1 MGTKMKRLVLIML
14 CSSSLLMAELRLSEP
29 IPSIDKPREVVMG
42 ISHGDDEAINHGLST
57 ANNILKFYGPEKI
70 HLRIVAYYHGIRTL
84 LKDEKEI
91 AVRVR
96 ALQQYGVEFVAC
108 GNTMET
114 KKILP
119 SALLPDV
126 EIVSAGI
133 AEIIERTHDGAF
145 YIQP

>member
-1 MGTKMKRLVLIML
+1 MMKYSVASILLL
-14 CSSSLLMAELRLSEP
+14 CSLAFGDVRFAEP

-42 ISHGDDEAINHGLST
+42 ISLGDDESIHHGLST
-57 ANNILKFYGPEKI
+57 ANNVLKFYGPEKI

-84 LKDEKEI
+84 LKSEKEI

-114 KKILP
+114 KKITPDQLDD
-119 SALLPDV
+119 DV

-133 AEIIERTHDGAF
+133 AEVIERATEGAF

>member
-1 MGTKMKRLVLIML
+1 MGTTMKRIAFFAMI
-14 CSSSLLMAELRLSEP
+14 CSSLLMADLRLSEP
-29 IPSIDKPREVVMG
+29 IPTIEKPREVVMG
-42 ISHGDDEAINHGLST
+42 ISHGDDESIHHGLST
-57 ANNILKFYGPEKI
+57 ANNVLKFYGPEKV

-91 AVRVR
+91 ALRVR

-114 KKILP
+114 KKIPP
-119 SALLPDV
+119 SALIENV

-133 AEIIERTHDGAF
+133 AEIIERSVEGAF

>member
-1 MGTKMKRLVLIML
+1 MKRFVFLG
-14 CSSSLLMAELRLSEP
+14 SLFATFAFGDVRFAEP
-29 IPSIDKPREVVMG
+29 IPSIEKPREVVMG
-42 ISHGDDEAINHGLST
+42 ISHGDDESIHHGLST
-57 ANNILKFYGPEKI
+57 ANNVLKFYGPEKI

-84 LKDEKEI
+84 LKSEKDI

-114 KKILP
+114 KKITQDQLIE
-119 SALLPDV
+119 DV

-133 AEIIERTHDGAF
+133 AEVIERATEGAF

>member
-1 MGTKMKRLVLIML
+1 MKYFVFFGWLFSVIALGDVRF
-14 CSSSLLMAELRLSEP
+14 AHPE
-29 IPSIDKPREVVMG
+29 PSIDKPREVVMG
-42 ISHGDDEAINHGLST
+42 ISHGDDESIHHGLST
-57 ANNILKFYGPEKI
+57 ANNLLKFYGPEKI

-84 LKDEKEI
+84 LKSEKEI

-114 KKILP
+114 KKITPDQLI
-119 SALLPDV
+119 PDV

-133 AEIIERTHDGAF
+133 AEVIERAAEGAF

>member
-1 MGTKMKRLVLIML
+1 MKQIAFLIMV
-14 CSSSLLMAELRLSEP
+14 CSSMLMAELRLSEP
-29 IPSIDKPREVVMG
+29 IPSMEKPREVVMG
-42 ISHGDDEAINHGLST
+42 ISLGDDESINHGLST

-70 HLRIVAYYHGIRTL
+70 HLRIVAYYHGIRAL

-91 AVRVR
+91 AVRVH
-96 ALQQYGVEFVAC
+96 ALQQYGVVFVAC

-114 KKILP
+114 KKIPP
-119 SALLPDV
+119 SALIPDV

-133 AEIIERTHDGAF
+133 AEIIERAHDGAF

>member
-1 MGTKMKRLVLIML
+1 MKRIIFLSTL
-14 CSSSLLMAELRLSEP
+14 CSTLAFGDIRLANP
-29 IPSIDKPREVVMG
+29 IPTMEKPREVVMG
-42 ISHGDDEAINHGLST
+42 ISHGDDEAIHHGLST
-57 ANNILKFYGPEKI
+57 ANNVLKFYGPEKV

-84 LKDEKEI
+84 LKSEKEI

-114 KKILP
+114 KKITPDQLDD
-119 SALLPDV
+119 DV

-133 AEIIERTHDGAF
+133 AEVIERATEGAF

>member
-1 MGTKMKRLVLIML
+1 MGMMKRLIFLG
-14 CSSSLLMAELRLSEP
+14 CFFSTLLFGDVRFAQPE
-29 IPSIDKPREVVMG
+29 PSIEKPREVVMG
-42 ISHGDDEAINHGLST
+42 ISHGDDESIHHGLST
-57 ANNILKFYGPEKI
+57 ANNVLKFYGPEKI

-84 LKDEKEI
+84 LKSEKEI
-91 AVRVR
+91 AVRVK

-114 KKILP
+114 KKISPDQLIE
-119 SALLPDV
+119 DV

-133 AEIIERTHDGAF
+133 AEVIERATEGAF

>member
-1 MGTKMKRLVLIML
+1 MKYVLIIGF
-14 CSSSLLMAELRLSEP
+14 LLSALAFGDVRFAQPE
-29 IPSIDKPREVVMG
+29 PSIDKPREVVMG
-42 ISHGDDEAINHGLST
+42 ISLGDDESIHHGLST
-57 ANNILKFYGPEKI
+57 ANNVLKFYGPEKI
-70 HLRIVAYYHGIRTL
+70 HMRIVAYYHGIRTL
-84 LKDEKEI
+84 LKSEKEI

-114 KKILP
+114 KKIKEDQLIEN
-119 SALLPDV
+119 V

-133 AEIIERTHDGAF
+133 AEVIERATEGAF

>member
-1 MGTKMKRLVLIML
+1 MMKK
-14 CSSSLLMAELRLSEP
+14 LLFLGCLFSALAFGDVRFAEP

-42 ISHGDDEAINHGLST
+42 ISSGDDESIHHGLST
-57 ANNILKFYGPEKI
+57 ANNVLKFYGPEKI

-84 LKDEKEI
+84 LKSEKEI
-91 AVRVR
+91 ALRVR

-114 KKILP
+114 KKIP
-119 SALLPDV
+119 ASALIEDV

-133 AEIIERTHDGAF
+133 AEIIERATEGAF

>member
-1 MGTKMKRLVLIML
+1 MKYSFLIITL
-14 CSSSLLMAELRLSEP
+14 LTSLAFGDVRMANP
-29 IPSIDKPREVVMG
+29 IPTMEKPREVVMG
-42 ISHGDDEAINHGLST
+42 ISHGDDEAIHHGLST

-84 LKDEKEI
+84 LKSEKEI

-114 KKILP
+114 KKITPDQLDD
-119 SALLPDV
+119 DV

-133 AEIIERTHDGAF
+133 AEVIERATDGAF

>member
-1 MGTKMKRLVLIML
+1 MKYVLVIGF
-14 CSSSLLMAELRLSEP
+14 LLSALAFGDVRFAQPE
-29 IPSIDKPREVVMG
+29 PSIDKPREVVMG
-42 ISHGDDEAINHGLST
+42 ISLGDDESIHHGLST
-57 ANNILKFYGPEKI
+57 ANNVLKFYGPEKI
-70 HLRIVAYYHGIRTL
+70 HMRIVAYYHGIRTL
-84 LKDEKEI
+84 LKSEKEI

-114 KKILP
+114 KKIKEDQLIEN
-119 SALLPDV
+119 V

-133 AEIIERTHDGAF
+133 AEVIERATEGAF

>member
-1 MGTKMKRLVLIML
+1 MMMKRLVFLACL
-14 CSSSLLMAELRLSEP
+14 FSTLAFGDVRFAQPE
-29 IPSIDKPREVVMG
+29 PSIEKPREVVMG
-42 ISHGDDEAINHGLST
+42 ISHGDDESIHHGLST
-57 ANNILKFYGPEKI
+57 ANNVLKFYGPEKI

-84 LKDEKEI
+84 LKSEKDI

-114 KKILP
+114 KKIKEDQLIE
-119 SALLPDV
+119 DV

-133 AEIIERTHDGAF
+133 AEVIERATEGAF

>member
-1 MGTKMKRLVLIML
+1 MKRLVLAG
-14 CSSSLLMAELRLSEP
+14 CLLSTLVFGDVRFAQPE
-29 IPSIDKPREVVMG
+29 PSIDKPREVVMG
-42 ISHGDDEAINHGLST
+42 ISQGDDESIHHALST
-57 ANNILKFYGPEKI
+57 ANNVLKFYGPEKI

-84 LKDEKEI
+84 LKSEKEI

-114 KKILP
+114 KKIPESTLIE
-119 SALLPDV
+119 DV

-133 AEIIERTHDGAF
+133 AEVIERATEGAF

>member
-1 MGTKMKRLVLIML
+1 MMKTLLLWGVLFCTL
-14 CSSSLLMAELRLSEP
+14 TFGDVRFAEP
-29 IPSIDKPREVVMG
+29 APTIDKPREVVMG
-42 ISHGDDEAINHGLST
+42 ISGGDDESIHHALST
-57 ANNILKFYGPEKI
+57 ANNVLKFYGPEKI

-84 LKDEKEI
+84 LKSEKEI

-114 KKILP
+114 KKIP
-119 SALLPDV
+119 SSALIEDV

-133 AEIIERTHDGAF
+133 AEVIERATEGAF

>member
-1 MGTKMKRLVLIML
+1 MKRIAFFVAV
-14 CSSSLLMAELRLSEP
+14 CSSLLMAELRLSEP
-29 IPSIDKPREVVMG
+29 IPTIEKPREVVMG
-42 ISHGDDEAINHGLST
+42 ISHGDDESINHGLST
-57 ANNILKFYGPEKI
+57 ANNVLKFYGPEKV

-114 KKILP
+114 KKIPP
-119 SALLPDV
+119 SALIEDV

-133 AEIIERTHDGAF
+133 AEIIERSVEGAF

>member
-1 MGTKMKRLVLIML
+1 MMMKRLLFFGCLFSTLVFGDVRF
-14 CSSSLLMAELRLSEP
+14 AQPE
-29 IPSIDKPREVVMG
+29 PSIEKPREVVMG
-42 ISHGDDEAINHGLST
+42 ISLGDDESIHHGLST
-57 ANNILKFYGPEKI
+57 ANNVLKFYGPEKI

-84 LKDEKEI
+84 LKSEKEI

-114 KKILP
+114 KKITPDQLI
-119 SALLPDV
+119 SDV

-133 AEIIERTHDGAF
+133 AEVIERATEGAF

>member
-1 MGTKMKRLVLIML
+1 MKRLLFLGYCFSALAFSDVRF
-14 CSSSLLMAELRLSEP
+14 AQPE
-29 IPSIDKPREVVMG
+29 PSIDKPREVVMG
-42 ISHGDDEAINHGLST
+42 ISAGDNESIHHGLST
-57 ANNILKFYGPEKI
+57 ANNVLKFYGPEKI

-84 LKDEKEI
+84 LKSEKEI

-114 KKILP
+114 KKIT
-119 SALLPDV
+119 PDQLV
-126 EIVSAGI
+126 EDTEIVSAGI
-133 AEIIERTHDGAF
+133 AEVIERATEGAF

>member
-1 MGTKMKRLVLIML
+1 MKKVLCVTL
-14 CSSSLLMAELRLSEP
+14 FLTSLAFGDIRFAQPE
-29 IPSIDKPREVVMG
+29 PSIDKPREVVMA
-42 ISHGDDEAINHGLST
+42 ISHGDDESIHHGLST
-57 ANNILKFYGPEKI
+57 ANNVLKFYGPEKI

-84 LKDEKEI
+84 LKSEKDI

-114 KKILP
+114 KKITKEQLID
-119 SALLPDV
+119 DV

-133 AEIIERTHDGAF
+133 AEVIERASEGAF

>member
-1 MGTKMKRLVLIML
+1 MIQKIVVFVTLFSTLAFGDVRF
-14 CSSSLLMAELRLSEP
+14 AQPE
-29 IPSIDKPREVVMG
+29 PSIDKPREVVMG
-42 ISHGDDEAINHGLST
+42 ISRGDNESIHHGLST
-57 ANNILKFYGPEKI
+57 ANNVLKFYGPEKI
-70 HLRIVAYYHGIRTL
+70 HLRVVAYYHGIRTL
-84 LKDEKEI
+84 LKSEPEI

-114 KKILP
+114 KKITPDHLIE
-119 SALLPDV
+119 DV

-133 AEIIERTHDGAF
+133 AEVIERASEGAF